1 MNLFDIIIS
10 LLLLAAF
17 VRGIQKGVVM
27 QLAGF
32 AAIILGAIFAGKAA
46 KFMLPFLINTVNIS
60 LNVAVVISYILA
72 FTIIVFAV
80 RLLGKMLHSV
90 FEALYLSF
98 INKILGAMVAVGTAM
113 IILSI
118 FLNLALLIDPEEE
131 IISSKV
137 KSESFFYSKVQ
148 ILVPVIVPYLNK
160 DLWDRHTPEE
170 YIPKEQ
176 QKEQQQSK
184 TPKKLHS

>member
-1 MNLFDIIIS
+1 MNWFDIIIS

-17 VRGIQKGVVM
+17 VRGIRKGVVM
-27 QLAGF
+27 QLTGF

-46 KFMLPFLINTVNIS
+46 KFMLPFLLNTVNIS

-80 RLLGKMLHSV
+80 RLVGKMLQGL

-98 INKILGAMVAVGTAM
+98 INKILGAIVGVGTAM

-118 FLNLALLIDPEEE
+118 FINLASLIDPEEE

-160 DLWDRHTPEE
+160 DLWERHIPEQ
-170 YIPKEQ
+170 YIPKEE
-176 QKEQQQSK
+176 EQQSN
-184 TPKKLHS
+184 TPKELFS